1 MLQTIQKMKT
11 RDERGFTLVEL
22 LIVIAI
28 IAILAAIA
36 IPQFSAY
43 RQRGI
48 RASMI
53 SDARNAATQVEAF
66 FADNQTYVGL
76 AGGGPGPLVVDID
89 GNAAAPNYNVN
100 LSRNNVLAF
109 TQATAW
115 TLTIANANAGTGA
128 GGANMSPLTL
138 TSAGACTWAD
148 ATNC

>member
-43 RQRGI
+43 RERAI

-53 SDARNAATQVEAF
+53 SDARNTATQVEAF

-76 AGGGPGPLVVDID
+76 VGGGPGPLVVDID

-109 TQATAW
+109 PALAAATW
-115 TLTIANANAGTGA
+115 QLTIANANAGA
-128 GGANMSPLTL
+128 GFSPLTL
-138 TSAGACTWAD
+138 TSAGACNWAN
-148 ATNC
+148 TNPC